1 MSLTLFNTEDLFH
14 PFRSDALLH
23 HLHPSWQLNSMRTPE
38 MRSLPLDV
46 VEDEAS
52 FMIKADLPGVNKEDV
67 HVKAKDG
74 VLTISVESSE
84 EKKDEKK
91 DEKGKVVYHSME
103 RSRRFMSRSITMPK
117 TADLKKTSA
126 SLKDGV
132 LALSVPKTEALKDNE
147 GDSIAIA

>member
-1 MSLTLFNTEDLFH
+1 MSLTLFNTEDLFR
-14 PFRSDALLH
+14 PLYSDLTPMGWHVA
-23 HLHPSWQLNSMRTPE
+23 SGKTPE

-52 FMIKADLPGVNKEDV
+52 FMIKTDLPGVNKEDV

-74 VLTISVESSE
+74 KLSISVESSD

-91 DEKGKVVYHSME
+91 DEKGKLVYHSLE

-117 TADLKKTSA
+117 TADVKKTSA
-126 SLKDGV
+126 VLKDGV
-132 LALSVPKTEALKDNE
+132 LAITVPKSEALKDDE
-147 GDSIAIA
+147 GDRIAIA

>member
-1 MSLTLFNTEDLFH
+1 MSLTLFNTEELFR
-14 PFRSDALLH
+14 PFYSDALLH
-23 HLHPSWQLNSMRTPE
+23 PLAWNANEMRRPE

-84 EKKDEKK
+84 EKKSEKK
-91 DEKGKVVYHSME
+91 DEKGKVFYHSME

-117 TADLKKTSA
+117 NADLKKTAA

-132 LALSVPKTEALKDNE
+132 LSLTVPKSEALKDNDGE
-147 GDSIAIA
+147 RIAIE

>member
-1 MSLTLFNTEDLFH
+1 MSLTLFNTEDLFR
-14 PFRSDALLH
+14 PFYADAM
-23 HLHPSWQLNSMRTPE
+23 LHPMAWNVNSSIKAPE

-46 VEDEAS
+46 VEDETS

-67 HVKAKDG
+67 HVKSKDG
-74 VLTISVESSE
+74 VLTISVESTE

-91 DEKGKVVYHSME
+91 DDKGKVFYHSME

-117 TADLKKTSA
+117 NADLKKTSA

-132 LALSVPKTEALKDNE
+132 LSLSVPKHQSDALKDDGE
-147 GDSIAIA
+147 RIAIA

>member
-1 MSLTLFNTEDLFH
+1 MSLTLFNTEDLFR
-14 PFRSDALLH
+14 PLYSDLTPVGWHVA
-23 HLHPSWQLNSMRTPE
+23 SGKTPE

-74 VLTISVESSE
+74 KLSISVESSD

-91 DEKGKVVYHSME
+91 DEKGKLVYHSLE

-117 TADLKKTSA
+117 TADVKKTSA
-126 SLKDGV
+126 VLKDGV
-132 LALSVPKTEALKDNE
+132 LAITVPKSEALKDDE
-147 GDSIAIA
+147 GDCIAIA

>member
-1 MSLTLFNTEDLFH
+1 MSLTLFNTEDLFR
-14 PFRSDALLH
+14 PFYSDLTPMGWHVA
-23 HLHPSWQLNSMRTPE
+23 SGKTPE

-74 VLTISVESSE
+74 KLSISVESS
-84 EKKDEKK
+84 DEKK
-91 DEKGKVVYHSME
+91 DEKGKLVYHSLE

-117 TADLKKTSA
+117 TADAKKTSA
-126 SLKDGV
+126 VLKDGV
-132 LALSVPKTEALKDNE
+132 LAITVPKSEALKDDE
-147 GDSIAIA
+147 GDRIAIA

>member
-1 MSLTLFNTEDLFH
+1 
-14 PFRSDALLH
+14 
-23 HLHPSWQLNSMRTPE
+23 

-74 VLTISVESSE
+74 KLSISVESSD

-91 DEKGKVVYHSME
+91 DEKGKLVYHSLE

-117 TADLKKTSA
+117 TADVKK
-126 SLKDGV
+126 
-132 LALSVPKTEALKDNE
+132 
-147 GDSIAIA
+147 